1 MSLDDYRVLFLVATL
16 VLALVAASP
25 VLGVVVPFDG
35 GSERF
40 SELWLLGADHMA
52 QDYPYNVVEGE
63 EYTVFV
69 GVGNHMGNSEYYMV
83 CVKFCN
89 STVSFL
95 DIDGGVPSGLSPL
108 MEYRFFVGD
117 GMVWESAVTFGFKD
131 VSVVD
136 DVLSVGSV
144 VVDGVVF
151 PVDAVAD
158 WDSEAGGFIFRL
170 FFELWRYDVES
181 QVFGF
186 DGRVVGLRL
195 NMTA

>member
-1 MSLDDYRVLFLVATL
+1 
-16 VLALVAASP
+16 
-25 VLGVVVPFDG
+25 
-35 GSERF
+35 
-40 SELWLLGADHMA
+40 
-52 QDYPYNVVEGE
+52 
-63 EYTVFV
+63 
-69 GVGNHMGNSEYYMV
+69 
-83 CVKFCN
+83 VKFCN

-117 GMVWESAVTFGFKD
+117 GMVWESAVSFGFRN
-131 VSVVD
+131 VVID
-136 DVLSVGSV
+136 GDVLSVGGV
-144 VVDGVVF
+144 VVGGVVF
-151 PVDAVAD
+151 PVDAVAV